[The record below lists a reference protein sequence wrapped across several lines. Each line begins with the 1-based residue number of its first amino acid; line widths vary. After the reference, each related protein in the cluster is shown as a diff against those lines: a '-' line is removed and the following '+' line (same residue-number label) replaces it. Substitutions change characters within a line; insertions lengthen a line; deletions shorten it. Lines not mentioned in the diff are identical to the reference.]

1 MFLLSGNDLAMAT
14 FDVDTELDVERIRAD
29 FPILHQSDD
38 NGNTLAYL
46 DNAASSQRPQ
56 AVIDSLVEVYTKHYA
71 NVHRGGHRL
80 SSESTDLYE
89 DSRKA
94 AQRFIGAV
102 SSNEVIFTSGTT
114 AGLNLVARSWGDANI
129 SSGDEILVTEME
141 HHSNLV
147 PWQQL
152 AQRKGAKI
160 KALPVT
166 EDGQLDLDFLPRLL
180 TERTKLVAVG
190 AVSNVLGTINPIA
203 RISEATHAV
212 GAKIVVDAAQSVPH
226 EAIDVNGW
234 DADFVAFSAH
244 KMLGPSGLG
253 ILYGKEDLLDK
264 MPPFLGGGSMIT
276 TVEIDHFTPAML
288 PAKFEAGTPPIAPAI
303 ALKPAIEY
311 LEAVGLA
318 RILRHEQALAV
329 YAHQL
334 LADVP
339 GLRILGP
346 DVSKKAGIV
355 SFVIDGLNAFDIAA
369 LLDSRGVAVREG
381 HHCTMPL
388 HQKYGISASVRASF
402 YMYNTR
408 TEVERLAEAVHSA
421 QQLLA

>member
-1 MFLLSGNDLAMAT
+1 MAT
-14 FDVDTELDVERIRAD
+14 FDLQSELDVERIRAD
-29 FPILHQSDD
+29 FPILDQTDD
-38 NGNTLAYL
+38 YGNTLAYL

-56 AVIDSLVEVYTKHYA
+56 AVIDALSDVYTRYYA

-80 SSESTDLYE
+80 SSESTDRYE
-89 DSRKA
+89 EARA
-94 AQRFIGAV
+94 AVAAFVGAN
-102 SSNEVIFTSGTT
+102 SPNEVIFTSGTT
-114 AGLNLVARSWGDANI
+114 AGLNLVARSWGDANL
-129 SSGDEILVTEME
+129 SSGDEILLTEME

-152 AQRKGAKI
+152 AERTGAVI
-160 KALPVT
+160 RAIPVT
-166 EDGQLDLDFLPRLL
+166 EEGTLDLDFLPRLL
-180 TERTKLVAVG
+180 NERTKLVAVT
-190 AVSNVLGTINPIA
+190 AVSNVLGTINPVAAIT
-203 RISEATHAV
+203 EAAHAQ
-212 GAKIVVDAAQSVPH
+212 GAKVVVDAAQAVPH

-234 DADFVAFSAH
+234 DADFIAFSAH

-253 ILYGKEDLLDK
+253 VLYGKEALLEG

-318 RILRHEQALAV
+318 RILKHEQSLAA
-329 YAHQL
+329 YATQL

-346 DVSKKAGIV
+346 EVTRKAGIV
-355 SFVIDGLNAFDIAA
+355 SFVIEGINPFDIAA

-388 HQKYGISASVRASF
+388 HEKYGISASVRASF
-402 YMYNTR
+402 YLYNTR
-408 TEVERLAEAVHSA
+408 SEVERLAEGVKAA
-421 QQLLA
+421 QRMLA